1 MRWIVCLLVMAFLI
15 TPVESVHANESFLH
29 EGNTWSKL
37 ANEVMKSVQEKN
49 YSKARERLTVLS
61 QEFSKSNLVD
71 KQLTVPAIHMLSGVI
86 MDVERNLNQIRPNH
100 QKIHYSAYRMQIAFD
115 AVSHPHQP
123 MWHAYYDEL
132 KQDIE
137 QMKREI
143 RAKDQKGYEQRVNQ
157 FYEHYQL
164 IRPALMVSKSETT
177 VQKLDSLMTWIR
189 KKKDWKEQE
198 RGIQQ
203 WEKLM
208 DPLFYGSEK
217 DVLAMV
223 YQWDEEVVLLKVMIW
238 ISGLIVSVLAYVSW
252 RRYPHNQRKMAE

>member
-1 MRWIVCLLVMAFLI
+1 MRWIVCLLVITLLI
-15 TPVESVHANESFLH
+15 IPIESVHANESFLH
-29 EGNTWSKL
+29 EGESWSKL
-37 ANEVMKSVQEKN
+37 ANEVMKKVQEQN
-49 YSKARERLTVLS
+49 YSAARETLTVLS

-86 MDVERNLNQIRPNH
+86 LDVERNLNQIRPNH
-100 QKIHYSAYRMQIAFD
+100 QKIYHSALRMQIAFD
-115 AVSHPHQP
+115 AVSHSHQP
-123 MWHAYYDEL
+123 MWHQYYDEL

-137 QMKREI
+137 QIKREI
-143 RAKDQKGYEQRVNQ
+143 QAKNQKVYEQRVNQ

-164 IRPALMVSKSETT
+164 IRPALMISKSETT

-189 KKKDWKEQE
+189 KKKDWAEQE

-203 WEKLM
+203 WEQLM

-217 DVLAMV
+217 DVLTMV
-223 YQWDEEVVLLKVMIW
+223 YQWDEEAVLIKVMVW

-252 RRYPHNQRKMAE
+252 RKYPRNMRRVAE